1 MLKGIDH
8 LVIVV
13 PDLPSASKSYQ
24 ALGFTVVPG
33 GRHPV
38 GTHNALIAFG
48 DGSYVELIAF
58 YENNPAHKWWAPLQ
72 AGRGPVDFFMPTHD
86 LRGDTEAV
94 PKARVSVHD
103 PAPPPPLP

>member
-1 MLKGIDH
+1 MLRGIDH
-8 LVIVV
+8 IVIAV
-13 PDLPSASKSYQ
+13 PDLAAAGKSYA

-72 AGRGPVDFFMPTHD
+72 AGGGPVGFFMPTRD
-86 LRGDTEAV
+86 LRGDTGAVREAGG
-94 PKARVSVHD
+94 SVGD
-103 PAPPPPLP
+103 PGPPS